1 MPLCGGVSV
10 SDYTYDI
17 NFEERVRSLRQSAT
31 GMPIE
36 LQLVWVAELLC
47 IWLLLK
53 NRDSSNKVIHLD
65 KAWRLTHRSAT
76 MLANTAG
83 LGFRTVAILFDFRD
97 AFVHEGLLS
106 AVPYQLQLL
115 SRPQQEFDTLQKV
128 VGVKLNPGRSLL

>member
-1 MPLCGGVSV
+1 M

-36 LQLVWVAELLC
+36 LQLVWVTELLC

-83 LGFRTVAILFDFRD
+83 LGFRTVAIIFDFRD
-97 AFVHEGLLS
+97 AFVHEGLSS
-106 AVPYQLQLL
+106 AVQYQLQLL
-115 SRPQQEFDTLQKV
+115 SLPQQELDTLQKV
-128 VGVKLNPGRSLL
+128 VGVKLNIGRSLL

>member
-1 MPLCGGVSV
+1 M

-36 LQLVWVAELLC
+36 LQLVCVTELLC

-115 SRPQQEFDTLQKV
+115 SLPQQELDTLQKV

>member
-1 MPLCGGVSV
+1 M

-65 KAWRLTHRSAT
+65 KAWRLTQVRYDVSKHC
-76 MLANTAG
+76 
-83 LGFRTVAILFDFRD
+83 RTWVSDSCHSI
-97 AFVHEGLLS
+97 
-106 AVPYQLQLL
+106 
-115 SRPQQEFDTLQKV
+115 
-128 VGVKLNPGRSLL
+128 